1 MTVIEIQVI
10 SDIVCAW
17 CYISKRTLD
26 QAIALYRKTYPGG
39 RHDEFRL
46 IWTPYYLNYNPHA
59 HSVAK
64 QELAKTNPKTK
75 DLTPEQS
82 AKLTQRMDRAGR
94 AAGIAFRWGG
104 MIGPNPSSRDA
115 HRLIRWSSAALPA
128 AGSAAADSDSEKVAA
143 TEKRDALIEG
153 LFAAYHCL
161 ELDISDR
168 AVLRDVAVGA
178 GFDAAEVQTYLES
191 GVDADAIDEEA
202 ARSKSATNSG
212 VPTLVVQGERLD
224 GVQDIQD
231 LMEAFVRVKESG

>member
-17 CYISKRTLD
+17 CYLSKRTLD

-39 RHDEFRL
+39 RRDEFRL
-46 IWTPYYLNYNPHA
+46 SWTPYYLNYNPHP

-75 DLTPEQS
+75 DLTPAQS
-82 AKLTQRMDRAGR
+82 EKLTQRMDRAGR
-94 AAGIAFRWGG
+94 AAGIAFQWGG
-104 MIGPNPSSRDA
+104 LIGPNPSSRDA
-115 HRLIRWSSAALPA
+115 HRLIRW
-128 AGSAAADSDSEKVAA
+128 GSAAIPTASSGTDSDGEKKSAA
-143 TEKRDALIEG
+143 TAKRDALVEG

-191 GVDADAIDEEA
+191 GADADAVDEEA
-202 ARSKSATNSG
+202 ARSKSAVNSG
-212 VPTLVVQGERLD
+212 VPTLIVQGERLD